1 MLAFVQIFIHLRPAF
16 SRASTFYRA
25 LIVVLAMSLKPDKEG
40 GVTPLVR
47 ALPFRDPGAAYGRLV
62 GFFSSTAFD
71 LQELCDLWF
80 TVLITI
86 FKPFVKGDVPFFG
99 RNRSSSSPFDIKVLS
114 FFP

>member
-1 MLAFVQIFIHLRPAF
+1 MRLILAFVQIFMHLRPAF
-16 SRASTFYRA
+16 SRASTFCRA

-47 ALPFRDPGAAYGRLV
+47 ALPFIDPGAAYGRLV

-86 FKPFVKGDVPFFG
+86 FKPFVVRIGG
-99 RNRSSSSPFDIKVLS
+99 AQ
-114 FFP
+114 